1 LKGFIDIPEQG
12 GKDIPASKL
21 EFDSPNVSL
30 SLAGIGMS
38 FEGRVL
44 DDARTVEGSMKS
56 FGGDMEVRFERL
68 DSLEDPVG
76 ANLSYEA
83 PSGEKEVLG
92 FWEGT
97 LDVQGT
103 ELRLAF
109 AVGVDPK
116 GDYHGTMDSLDQ
128 AARGI
133 PMSALEISAGHYV
146 FTWAAMGAV
155 YSGELGEDGDVLEG
169 KFEQG
174 PVSVPL
180 KMERRPGPPAAN

>member
-1 LKGFIDIPEQG
+1 
-12 GKDIPASKL
+12 
-21 EFDSPNVSL
+21 
-30 SLAGIGMS
+30 
-38 FEGRVL
+38 
-44 DDARTVEGSMKS
+44 
-56 FGGDMEVRFERL
+56 
-68 DSLEDPVG
+68 
-76 ANLSYEA
+76 
-83 PSGEKEVLG
+83 
-92 FWEGT
+92 
-97 LDVQGT
+97 
-103 ELRLAF
+103 
-109 AVGVDPK
+109 
-116 GDYHGTMDSLDQ
+116 MDSLDQ